1 MIKIWHLS
9 MIIIEIPGYKK
20 IVAEHLI
27 LDYNGTLAVDGILI
41 PGLKDILNVLAEKI
55 RIHVVTADTFGNA
68 AAGLSGIPCT
78 LTILAAERQQQQK
91 ARYIKHI
98 GRHKTIAIGNGV
110 NDALM
115 LKKAALSIAVI
126 QKEGSALTTLKNANI
141 VCTNIKDALEL
152 LINPQRLIATLRD

>member
-1 MIKIWHLS
+1 MIT
-9 MIIIEIPGYKK
+9 IEIPGYKK
-20 IVAEHLI
+20 IVAEHLV

-98 GRHKTIAIGNGV
+98 GRHKTIAIRQWGKRRT
-110 NDALM
+110 DAEKSSPKYCSNSKRRICAYNLEKCQHCM
-115 LKKAALSIAVI
+115 YQHKRCPRITDQS
-126 QKEGSALTTLKNANI
+126 SA
-141 VCTNIKDALEL
+141 
-152 LINPQRLIATLRD
+152 PYSTLRD